1 MGFMD
6 FFSGSTETMPE
17 PKIKETPWG
26 PEVRNYLMELMKQDV
41 SMPTRD
47 VAGMSAAEQQGQGIL
62 AQILGGGAFAD
73 PRTSPL
79 YQGLRQESMAE
90 EERAASSL
98 KRRQQGSGML
108 HSSTGAQSEG
118 RLRGDYSNS
127 RMSLLG
133 GLYEKERDRDNPYSR
148 LSAASQYGALPR
160 QIEQERANAG
170 YESAMGNVMF
180 PYQQQAGIAGQLL
193 NYQPWYQPQ
202 QYSEPSGFA
211 QMAGPIGTIMGGLGS
226 LGSGLGSL
234 GGGGG
239 AGGLGGL
246 FGGGGGG
253 GGGGVTT
260 SATTQTPYQSMGFRY
275 R

>member
-1 MGFMD
+1 
-6 FFSGSTETMPE
+6 
-17 PKIKETPWG
+17 
-26 PEVRNYLMELMKQDV
+26 
-41 SMPTRD
+41 
-47 VAGMSAAEQQGQGIL
+47 
-62 AQILGGGAFAD
+62 
-73 PRTSPL
+73 
-79 YQGLRQESMAE
+79 
-90 EERAASSL
+90 
-98 KRRQQGSGML
+98 
-108 HSSTGAQSEG
+108 
-118 RLRGDYSNS
+118 
-127 RMSLLG
+127 MSLLG

-260 SATTQTPYQSMGFRY
+260 SATTQTPYRPMTWNF
-275 R
+275 